1 MQAFGRLRFERC
13 ARQQGRQETPL
24 ELRLDQLIKFRD
36 EWQRA
41 DAEAERKRIAAEE
54 EIATAEKRKKMALR
68 CRQATDADAMCQ
80 DFERRRAQSRG
91 AADEEH
97 RQVVQRIFEIV
108 EAAKQQ
114 G

>member
-1 MQAFGRLRFERC
+1 MQPFGRLRFERR

-54 EIATAEKRKKMALR
+54 EKREKIALR
-68 CRQATDADAMCQ
+68 CRQAIDADAMCQ
-80 DFERRRAQSRG
+80 DFERRRAPNRG
-91 AADEEH
+91 TADEEH
-97 RQVVQRIFEIV
+97 KQIVQRIFEIV
-108 EAAKQQ
+108 EAAQKQ

>member
-1 MQAFGRLRFERC
+1 MQVFGRLRFQRC
-13 ARQQGRQETPL
+13 AGQQGRKETPL
-24 ELRLDQLIKFRD
+24 EIRLDQLIKFRD

-54 EIATAEKRKKMALR
+54 EIAAEEKRKKIALR
-68 CRQATDADAMCQ
+68 CRQAIDADAMCQ

-91 AADEEH
+91 TADEEH
-97 RQVVQRIFEIV
+97 KQVVQRIFEIV
-108 EAAKQQ
+108 EAAQKQ